1 MNGEQLSYNKVKRSA
16 PWVQFSPG
24 RAGGPAMEAVFRS
37 NVRNVSSGS
46 ALKFEGD
53 KHSAIFCVL
62 DGWLSLSKSLED
74 GQTQI
79 IDFALPGEFVDVAGA
94 DGTTCALSVKAIC
107 NATVSVVPVA
117 TWKELMTKSPEARS
131 LDAEMAAGARAR
143 ISERMLRLGKGNAEK
158 RVAYALLELW
168 TRLHGSGPA
177 VTDSFYIP
185 MRQQQLGDFVGL
197 SSVHVCRTLRRLVRQ
212 NMISRKDHMEIKI
225 IDIAQLSRIADV
237 DLGSLSR
244 KILPPHQWS
253 GGPLERPQSA

>member
-1 MNGEQLSYNKVKRSA
+1 
-16 PWVQFSPG
+16 
-24 RAGGPAMEAVFRS
+24 
-37 NVRNVSSGS
+37 
-46 ALKFEGD
+46 
-53 KHSAIFCVL
+53 
-62 DGWLSLSKSLED
+62 
-74 GQTQI
+74 
-79 IDFALPGEFVDVAGA
+79 
-94 DGTTCALSVKAIC
+94 
-107 NATVSVVPVA
+107 
-117 TWKELMTKSPEARS
+117 MTKSPEARS

-212 NMISRKDHMEIKI
+212 NMISMKDHMEIKI